1 MHTFFADIILN
12 IGGKRI
18 SSNTGFNSQIYS
30 IFNRLGT
37 SMAMKNTIQFVEG
50 GFEDQDGKQK
60 DLIIWLTFH
69 FVYQSVLYVLL
80 LYPDKLSAFDAGFV
94 SRQEMFCSSTI
105 NKRKVGMYKNV

>member
-50 GFEDQDGKQK
+50 AFEDQDGKQK
-60 DLIIWLTFH
+60 DLII
-69 FVYQSVLYVLL
+69 
-80 LYPDKLSAFDAGFV
+80 
-94 SRQEMFCSSTI
+94 
-105 NKRKVGMYKNV
+105 